1 MPEVQRTFVMV
12 KPDAVQRGLV
22 GRVIA
27 RLESKGLKLVGAR
40 FLLMTR
46 ELAERLY
53 EVHRGKP
60 FYDGLVEFI
69 TSGPVLVSV
78 WEGLNAIEVVRT
90 LMGATDPQKALPGTI
105 RGDFGLT
112 IGKNV
117 IHGSDSPESA
127 RRETAIFFAPGDL
140 VDYGREVDRWLTES

>member
-1 MPEVQRTFVMV
+1 MPEVQRTFVMI

-22 GRVIA
+22 GQVIS
-27 RLESKGLKLVGAR
+27 RLEAKGLKLVGAR
-40 FLLMTR
+40 FILMDR
-46 ELAERLY
+46 SLAERLY

-60 FYDGLVEFI
+60 FYPGLVEFI

-78 WEGLNAIEVVRT
+78 WEGPDAVNVVRT
-90 LMGATDPQKALPGTI
+90 LMGATDPLKASPGTI
-105 RGDFGLT
+105 RGDLGLN

-127 RRETAIFFAPGDL
+127 ERETAIFFRPEDL
-140 VDYGREVDRWLTES
+140 VEYPRDVDRWLTES